1 MRKDL
6 PSRHDIEVHIH
17 NEFVK
22 WLKILKTAI
31 IVSNAFFVQ
40 VVVLT
45 FIHRKPL
52 GGSQRLQMGGQRT
65 TQKAH
70 FWG

>member
-1 MRKDL
+1 MWKDL
-6 PSRHDIEVHIH
+6 PSRHNIEVHVH

-22 WLKILKTAI
+22 WLKVLKTAI
-31 IVSNAFFVQ
+31 IVSNEFFVHI
-40 VVVLT
+40 VVLT

-52 GGSQRLQMGGQRT
+52 GGSQQLQMGGQRT
-65 TQKAH
+65 TRKAH